1 MGASV
6 MGDEKFAIAGIRAA
20 VKFHLMV
27 IVVAVKSNLEFI
39 EEEPLAFLG
48 VPVRFLSFADHSIVH
63 CSISFQGL
71 NYEIK
76 KHANTSRAF
85 GWSFVASQ
93 TSARIGHLPRYPQYS
108 LNQSASQHLKG

>member
-1 MGASV
+1 MS
-6 MGDEKFAIAGIRAA
+6 DEKFAIAGVCSA
-20 VKFHLMV
+20 VKFHKV
-27 IVVAVKSNLEFI
+27 IVVVSVESDFKFV
-39 EEEPLAFLG
+39 EEEPLALLS
-48 VPVRFLSFADHSIVH
+48 VPERFLAFADHSIVH

-71 NYEIK
+71 KYEIK

-108 LNQSASQHLKG
+108 RNQSASQHQKG